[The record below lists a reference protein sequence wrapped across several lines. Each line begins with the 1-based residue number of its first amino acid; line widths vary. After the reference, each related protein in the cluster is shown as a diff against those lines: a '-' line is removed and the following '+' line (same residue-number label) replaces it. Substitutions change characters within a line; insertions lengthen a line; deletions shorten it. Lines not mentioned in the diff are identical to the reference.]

1 MQTNRIFVLLCL
13 ISASFS
19 SIFAQQDFY
28 SRYEGRINNES
39 AIINMVQLN
48 SKLRA
53 HLQFVHDATDSHAIL
68 TGMID
73 NQGDFFL
80 KRELES
86 DTLIRGRMTSE
97 RIEGFFIAA
106 SGEMQRFAFS
116 ASDSENS
123 IALTPY
129 HLSVDKKL
137 FEKRQES
144 PIALFE
150 SELIVPQDEA
160 FQQLKDSLLN
170 HAFLAGNQTDTFLH
184 PMKILQQQADTFFF
198 NYQKMS
204 TYDSLPSQAMQWI
217 KSEEVGVVMNNNEL
231 LCIETSDYVYSGGAH
246 GMLNRLFYVFDTRNG
261 RKLTM
266 KDVFKP
272 QSDSTLKVLLTQA
285 LRSRYKIDKNSSL
298 KSFGLFVEVVEPN
311 TNFWLSETGIGFY
324 YNSYELGP
332 YSFGQSNLFLPFSK
346 LNNLLNETFREKL
359 LLKE

>member
-13 ISASFS
+13 IIAAFS
-19 SIFAQQDFY
+19 DIFAQQDFY
-28 SRYEGRINNES
+28 SRYEGRINNEV
-39 AIINMVQLN
+39 AVINMVQLN

-53 HLQFVHDATDSHAIL
+53 HLQFMHDASDSHAIL
-68 TGMID
+68 TGIID

-97 RIEGFFIAA
+97 HLEGFFFTA
-106 SGEMQRFAFS
+106 SGEMQRIAFTS
-116 ASDSENS
+116 SDSKNS
-123 IALTPY
+123 ITLTPY

-160 FQQLKDSLLN
+160 FRQLSDSLLS
-170 HAFLAGNQTDTFLH
+170 HAFLAGNQTDTFLQ

-204 TYDSLPSQAMQWI
+204 SYDSLPSQAMQWI

-261 RKLTM
+261 KKLTLE
-266 KDVFKP
+266 DIFRP
-272 QSDSTLKVLLTQA
+272 QADSTLKVLLTEA
-285 LRSRYKIDKNSSL
+285 LRSRYEIDQDVSL
-298 KSFGLFVEVVEPN
+298 KSFGLFVEVIEPN
-311 TNFWLSETGIGFY
+311 TNFWLSNTGIGFY
-324 YNSYELGP
+324 YNSYELAP
-332 YSFGQSNLFLPFSK
+332 YSFGQSNLFLPFSQ
-346 LNNLLNETFREKL
+346 LNDLLNETFWKKL